1 MFIYGYFM
9 NAKRAYKKI
18 YNNYNNTYLQVKGV
32 CYWNTGGK
40 QSFIKN
46 STNDINSIKILI
58 DIKEGRFKKLSL
70 FNVYFMGWELWIK
83 EIDIFKGILFLLRLK
98 KLKYLIKYKMDRLYM
113 YYMLYVKCVICKGSL
128 SRQNRLCKTDY
139 VRHN

>member
-1 MFIYGYFM
+1 
-9 NAKRAYKKI
+9 
-18 YNNYNNTYLQVKGV
+18 
-32 CYWNTGGK
+32 
-40 QSFIKN
+40 
-46 STNDINSIKILI
+46 
-58 DIKEGRFKKLSL
+58 
-70 FNVYFMGWELWIK
+70 MGWELWIK